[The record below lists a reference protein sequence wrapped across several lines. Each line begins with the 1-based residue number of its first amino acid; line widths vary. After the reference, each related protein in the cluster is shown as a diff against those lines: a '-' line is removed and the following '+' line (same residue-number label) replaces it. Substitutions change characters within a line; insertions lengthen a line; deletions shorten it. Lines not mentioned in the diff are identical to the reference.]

1 MKNLLRIVAISS
13 LVSSCENPFSPIGEY
28 APRLVVYSVISNT
41 GGPQF
46 VRVSSTYSPAGLTQD
61 QQVPDTGLAGADVR
75 ILAGGAT
82 YVFRDTLLQSEDA
95 KSWVNAY
102 VYDSLP
108 LVHGTQCVLEVRDDS
123 LGFVRSTTTIPTAPV
138 VAIPRETGVTLDNIV
153 NRPLRFS
160 VGLSTMTQRHRIR
173 LLIEFESL
181 DSVLHRWEVPL
192 DATDSAFSFTTYP
205 GFEHTDRFGYEIV
218 YPPTSPPEQRPI
230 YHWIVDRIARRYTP
244 AVKFRNMIIEVI
256 QIGDLERYSSV
267 VNGFR
272 DDLSLR
278 ADEPDISNISGGF
291 GYFGAFTRDEIIR
304 PFPANF
310 THDPYHD

>member
-1 MKNLLRIVAISS
+1 MNNLLRIIAISS

-28 APRLVVYSVISNT
+28 TPRLIVYSVISNT

-46 VRVSSTYSPAGLTQD
+46 VRVSSTYGPVGLSQD

-75 ILAGGAT
+75 IIAGGTT
-82 YVFRDTLLQSEDA
+82 YVFRDSLLQSEDA
-95 KSWVNAY
+95 GSWVNAY
-102 VYDSLP
+102 VCDSLP
-108 LVHGTQCVLEVRDDS
+108 VVHGMQCVLEVRDDS

-138 VAIPRETGVTLDNIV
+138 VVIPRETGLTLDNLM
-153 NRPLRFS
+153 NRPLKFS
-160 VGLSTMTQRHRIR
+160 VGLSTMTRRHQIR
-173 LLIEFESL
+173 LFIEFETP
-181 DSVLHRWEVPL
+181 DSVLRRWEVPL
-192 DATDSAFSFTTYP
+192 DATDSSFSVATYP
-205 GFEHTDRFGYEIV
+205 GFELTDRFVYEIV
-218 YPPTSPPEQRPI
+218 YPPPSGKAT
-230 YHWIVDRIARRYTP
+230 YHWIVDKIAKRYTP
-244 AVKFRNMIIEVI
+244 AVKFRNMVIEVI

-291 GYFGAFTRDEIIR
+291 GYFGGFTRDEIIR